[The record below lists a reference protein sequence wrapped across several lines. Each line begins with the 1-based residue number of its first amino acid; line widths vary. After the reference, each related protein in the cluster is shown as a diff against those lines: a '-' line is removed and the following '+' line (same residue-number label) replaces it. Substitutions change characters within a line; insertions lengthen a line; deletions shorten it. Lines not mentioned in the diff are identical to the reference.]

1 MNTSKVTR
9 TTGKALLYLKKS
21 LPTILT
27 GLSVVGVVATTV
39 MTAKATVKA
48 VDILEQA
55 EIEKG
60 ETLTKTEKI
69 VKSAPVYVPAFL
81 LMVATV
87 FCVAS
92 VNVTNKRLIAG
103 LISAYELSDKTFMK
117 YREKVEELYGDEAD
131 NRVREELTKDDY
143 KEKDIPKTEDKC
155 LFYEPFSGEFF
166 ERTKEE
172 VVLAE
177 YHFNRNFAIR
187 GYAVLN
193 ELYSFLDLPN
203 TDFGEVMGWSFD
215 VGICEGWCWIDFDHT
230 KIYMD
235 DGRECYVIT
244 MPFAPREDY
253 EDIDW

>member
-1 MNTSKVTR
+1 MNTEKVTR
-9 TTGKALLYLKKS
+9 AFGKALLYLKKS
-21 LPTILT
+21 SPTILT

-48 VDILEQA
+48 VDILKQA
-55 EIEKG
+55 ETEKG

-69 VKSAPVYVPAFL
+69 VKAAPLYFPVFL
-81 LMVATV
+81 FTVATA
-87 FCVAS
+87 FCVIGA
-92 VNVTNKRLIAG
+92 NVTNKRLMAG
-103 LISAYELSDKTFMK
+103 YISAYGLLDNSYKRYRDKVT
-117 YREKVEELYGDEAD
+117 ELYGDDAD
-131 NRVREELTKDDY
+131 GRIKEEIAKDDY
-143 KEKDIPKTEDKC
+143 KEKDIPNTEDKC

-166 ERTKEE
+166 ERTKEDI
-172 VVLAE
+172 VLAE

-203 TDFGEVMGWSFD
+203 TDFGEVMGWSLD
-215 VGICEGWCWIDFDHT
+215 VGMCEGWCWIDFDHT

-244 MPFAPREDY
+244 LPFPPREDY
-253 EDIDW
+253 EDVDW

>member
-1 MNTSKVTR
+1 MDTSKATQ
-9 TTGKALLYLKKS
+9 TIGKVILYLKKS
-21 LPTILT
+21 SPTILT
-27 GLSVVGVVATTV
+27 GLSVVGIVATTV

-55 EIEKG
+55 KQEKG
-60 ETLTKTEKI
+60 EELTKAEKI
-69 VKSAPVYVPAFL
+69 AKATPLYFPVFL
-81 LMVATV
+81 FTVATA
-87 FCVAS
+87 FCVIGA
-92 VNVTNKRLIAG
+92 NVANKRLMAG
-103 LISAYELSDKTFMK
+103 YISAYGLLDNSYKQ
-117 YREKVEELYGDEAD
+117 YRNKVTELYGNDAD
-131 NRVREELTKDDY
+131 NKVREEITKDDY
-143 KEKDIPKTEDKC
+143 KEKDIPNTEDKC

-215 VGICEGWCWIDFDHT
+215 VGMYEGWCWIDFDHT
-230 KIYMD
+230 KIHMD

-244 MPFAPREDY
+244 LPFPPREDY
-253 EDIDW
+253 ENYDW